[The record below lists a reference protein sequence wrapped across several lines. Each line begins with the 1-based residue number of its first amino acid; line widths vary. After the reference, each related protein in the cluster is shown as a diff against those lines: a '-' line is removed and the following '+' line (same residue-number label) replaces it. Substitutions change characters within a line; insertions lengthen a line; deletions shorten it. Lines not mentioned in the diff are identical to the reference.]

1 MRKSMIDRDHVPPV
15 TQQDRLVGI
24 SRSSTYCQPR
34 AISEAVLKSMRRIN
48 ELHLEHPFAGARML
62 LLRLRRESI
71 KIGRRH
77 VGTLMKRVGIEALY
91 RKPSTSREHAAHSI

>member
-1 MRKSMIDRDHVPPV
+1 
-15 TQQDRLVGI
+15 
-24 SRSSTYCQPR
+24 
-34 AISEAVLKSMRRIN
+34 
-48 ELHLEHPFAGARML
+48 ML